1 MDVRDNSTSGDG
13 GLDQG
18 VQLLVSPDG
27 ELKMPWRDPL
37 HLEVLGGVS
46 GQLQNLGGEVLEDGS
61 RVDGGG
67 GADAH
72 GDAAAGSDA
81 VHHAPQ
87 PPLGALRPADAAGA
101 ADTADAAGAGGM
113 GVVRILGRYRNFSV

>member
-61 RVDGGG
+61 GVHGGG
-67 GADAH
+67 GT
-72 GDAAAGSDA
+72 DAAVLVNALLEETVDTTDRELQ
-81 VHHAPQ
+81 V
-87 PPLGALRPADAAGA
+87 GARSAA
-101 ADTADAAGAGGM
+101 
-113 GVVRILGRYRNFSV
+113 